1 VVIILI
7 SVFRIADIN
16 PETPPEIKFSPTC
29 FIISLS
35 RFLILFIRY
44 FTVLL
49 SFQFSRDFVNE
60 KFNYHKKISYEEMY
74 KNDK

>member
-1 VVIILI
+1 MSFNNFANFLVVVVIILI

-35 RFLILFIRY
+35 RFLILFI
-44 FTVLL
+44 L
-49 SFQFSRDFVNE
+49 SITLFFRSFIQAFKE
-60 KFNYHKKISYEEMY
+60 L
-74 KNDK
+74 